1 MKLAEL
7 NRKPIWRSLYKAG
20 ADREKKFTAVLN
32 CALAGDDWD
41 DDDGDGRDTDLRCE
55 GTIQHRGFR

>member
-32 CALAGDDWD
+32 CALAGDDWM
-41 DDDGDGRDTDLRCE
+41 TTETVAPL
-55 GTIQHRGFR
+55 T